1 MKKIIK
7 CIAIFLFAF
16 SLFFV
21 SINKSSTKA
30 YSSNIIYEEAVL
42 EKDNDK
48 LEENKKLS
56 PAETAGIVICGIL
69 ISAGIGFSIYWFI
82 LKDNKGEKKKNV
94 R

>member
-7 CIAIFLFAF
+7 CISLFFLAF

-21 SINKSSTKA
+21 SINKSSAKA
-30 YSSNIIYEEAVL
+30 YSSNTIYEEVVL

-48 LEENKKLS
+48 LEESKKLS

-69 ISAGIGFSIYWFI
+69 VSVGIGFSIYWFI
-82 LKDNKGEKKKNV
+82 LKENKGEKKKNV